1 MNVFQLKKRTWWSKQ
16 SAALEHLGCWFVGT
30 GPKTGSIAGGC
41 PKGQVPTVFGST
53 QVELLWTSMHQHTM
67 NAGKL
72 LQNSFL
78 LGSNSLANHGGLLDW
93 FTSRLLVDR
102 YPSKN

>member
-1 MNVFQLKKRTWWSKQ
+1 
-16 SAALEHLGCWFVGT
+16 
-30 GPKTGSIAGGC
+30 
-41 PKGQVPTVFGST
+41 
-53 QVELLWTSMHQHTM
+53 LWTSMHQHTM